1 MSKTRYVCRCAP
13 NGQTNPIPVM
23 RTEYLGLPF
32 TGLVTY
38 APQQS
43 TSSPVLRL
51 RASRN
56 ATYAIAARLVVS
68 WTATKPSQ
76 TAAPP
81 LPATSAPLV
90 VSVTSTETPTSS
102 FSLAGLK
109 YDPVP
114 ASWTI
119 WYSSSGNSITD
130 GATQTRSSAATTSRN
145 APRIVRMNPLT
156 LRIGASS
163 APPSGGP
170 SLLYRYNPGMLG
182 PMRATVYR

>member
-23 RTEYLGLPF
+23 RTEYSGLPF
-32 TGLVTY
+32 TGSVMY

-68 WTATKPSQ
+68 WMATKPSQ

-102 FSLAGLK
+102 FPWAGLK

-119 WYSSSGNSITD
+119 WYSSSGNSITE
-130 GATQTRSSAATTSRN
+130 GATQNRSSTATTSRN
-145 APRIVRMNPLT
+145 APRIVSTNPLT

-163 APPSGGP
+163 DRRQEEQAC
-170 SLLYRYNPGMLG
+170 RI
-182 PMRATVYR
+182 ATTQAC